1 MKSNSTSPAGK
12 AQKEVINPIESSANF
27 IGVDISGAMLHAAL
41 VTGEGN
47 VVGRRE
53 AVLENDEIATQ
64 MIQVASELREGSVDV
79 RALGIGI
86 PGLVNSN
93 TDRVA
98 VSFGLPSLVRENFR
112 DELSRATGLAVE
124 LENDANAAAYGE
136 YIAGAGRGSRS
147 MFYVTIGTGV
157 GGALILDGK
166 LWLGASGYAGE
177 FGHITIDPEGIE
189 CTCGNTGCLETVA
202 SAPNIVRRA
211 HERLYRDNT
220 SSLSRLAMNR
230 GFTAAD
236 VAREALNGD
245 DFAAMMIERT
255 GKYIG
260 TAIAAVVNLL
270 NVERIVLGGDVMEAG
285 ELILN
290 PIIRETG
297 RRSFQPCFEATQI
310 VAATL
315 GADAVAIGAAMLA
328 RDAISH

>member
-1 MKSNSTSPAGK
+1 M
-12 AQKEVINPIESSANF
+12 INQLQSSANF
-27 IGVDISGAMLHAAL
+27 IGVDISGATLHAAL
-41 VTGEGN
+41 VTSEGN
-47 VVGRRE
+47 IVGRRE
-53 AVLENDEIATQ
+53 AVIERAEIASQ
-64 MIQVASELREGSVDV
+64 MVQVASELREGNAEVK
-79 RALGIGI
+79 ALGIGI
-86 PGLVNSN
+86 PGLVNSS

-98 VSFGLPSLVRENFR
+98 VSFGLPSLVRDDFR
-112 DELSRATGLAVE
+112 DELSRATGLTVE

-136 YIAGAGRGSRS
+136 YIAGAGRGSGS
-147 MFYVTIGTGV
+147 MFYITIGNGV

-189 CTCGNTGCLETVA
+189 CTCGNIGCLETVA

-230 GFTAAD
+230 DFTAAD

-260 TAIAAVVNLL
+260 TTVAAVVNLL

-285 ELILN
+285 ELMIN
-290 PIIRETG
+290 PIIRETS
-297 RRSFQPCFEATQI
+297 RRSFKPCFEATQI

-315 GADAVAIGAAMLA
+315 GSDAVAIGAAMLA
-328 RDAISH
+328 RDAVSH